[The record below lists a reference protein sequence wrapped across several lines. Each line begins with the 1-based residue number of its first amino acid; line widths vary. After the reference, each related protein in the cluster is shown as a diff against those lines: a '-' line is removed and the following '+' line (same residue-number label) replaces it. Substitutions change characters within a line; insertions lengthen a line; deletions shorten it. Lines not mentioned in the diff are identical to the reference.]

1 MKKLNK
7 KGTSMQVVDMT
18 KGSPI
23 RLILGFAVPMFI
35 GNIFQQ
41 FYTMT
46 DTMVVGHSLGDNAIA
61 AIGATSALYSLIF
74 RIAFG
79 MNNGYG
85 IVVSRC
91 FGTHNE
97 KELRQSVAGMITYN
111 TVVTLILT
119 AIALVF
125 LSRLICTS
133 SFYAR
138 V

>member
-79 MNNGYG
+79 MNNG
-85 IVVSRC
+85 
-91 FGTHNE
+91 
-97 KELRQSVAGMITYN
+97 
-111 TVVTLILT
+111 
-119 AIALVF
+119 
-125 LSRLICTS
+125 
-133 SFYAR
+133 
-138 V
+138 